1 MQEKIVK
8 YILTEMS
15 DSLDSK
21 QQVRLQ
27 EVLLTAFEQVV
38 MMPTESEER
47 QREQTNSEL
56 LKAFISAKKIEGC
69 SEKTLC

>member
-47 QREQTNSEL
+47 RRSKLIANY
-56 LKAFISAKKIEGC
+56 
-69 SEKTLC
+69 